1 MTELNSA
8 VTQHSQTPAIQT
20 PATQTPTGP
29 STQQS
34 QSAQLVNRCKNGDA
48 SAWAE
53 LVQSYHGLVYS
64 LCYSFTRVA
73 ADAEDLTQDVFIK
86 IYSNLCSYD
95 AQRGD
100 LGGWITAVTRNQLVD
115 YFRRTRLQ
123 RATDSLDAGWEEPG
137 ALPPAHR
144 LPDNR
149 ANAHD
154 HVAAGEVRTIL
165 RRAISRLSPEMREAV
180 TLRYFRGME
189 YKTIAT
195 SLKIPEGT
203 VKSRINRG
211 HTELARALGSSHSAL
226 GFV

>member
-1 MTELNSA
+1 MELHQQVNPKSNATTKSFSNRSA
-8 VTQHSQTPAIQT
+8 LQV
-20 PATQTPTGP
+20 
-29 STQQS
+29 
-34 QSAQLVNRCKNGDA
+34 QSAELVNRCRHGDA
-48 SAWAE
+48 LAWSE

-64 LCYSFTRVA
+64 LCYSFTRGA
-73 ADAEDLTQDVFIK
+73 ADAEDLTQEVFIK

-95 AQRGD
+95 QARGD

-115 YFRRTRLQ
+115 YFRRTRVQ

-137 ALPPAHR
+137 TLPPSHQLR
-144 LPDNR
+144 DQR

-165 RRAISRLSPEMREAV
+165 RRAIARLSPEMREAV

-189 YKTIAT
+189 YRTIAKF
-195 SLKIPEGT
+195 LKIPEGT

-211 HTELARALGSSHSAL
+211 HSELARSLGSSHSAL
-226 GFV
+226 GYV

>member
-1 MTELNSA
+1 MTEPKPVAASNNIPDHNVRNSCNSGGRSA
-8 VTQHSQTPAIQT
+8 LQPQAAELVT
-20 PATQTPTGP
+20 
-29 STQQS
+29 
-34 QSAQLVNRCKNGDA
+34 RCKSGDA
-48 SAWAE
+48 VAWAE

-64 LCYSFTRVA
+64 LCYSFTRA
-73 ADAEDLTQDVFIK
+73 SADAEDLTQDVFVK

-95 AQRGD
+95 SERGD

-144 LPDNR
+144 LPDER

-165 RRAISRLSPEMREAV
+165 RRAIARLSPEMREAV
-180 TLRYFRGME
+180 SLRYFRGME
-189 YKTIAT
+189 YKTIAK

-211 HTELARALGSSHSAL
+211 HTELARTLGASHSAL
-226 GFV
+226 GYV